1 MSKMSLLLLPTTALL
16 LLFGCG
22 DNISTSGG
30 GQHSDDD
37 DSAAGDDDDTLP
49 GDEVQAALSNITG
62 WAADGCSQVTVYAV
76 SGHGTVDLSL
86 EANLDLDDLDYPHSE
101 HYEYP
106 FVGAVLTVRAGE
118 NLGTDL
124 CTSTPGTP
132 TVDDYY
138 SVQSGS
144 LTLYLDKTPQ
154 EPISQTHARLE
165 FTDVELQRVNGS
177 ETVTI
182 PNVTLPEVIV
192 GGNP

>member
-1 MSKMSLLLLPTTALL
+1 MLTRTPLLVLLLA

-37 DSAAGDDDDTLP
+37 DSSVSDDDDAGP
-49 GDEVQAALSNITG
+49 GDEVQGALNNISG
-62 WAADGCSQVTVYAV
+62 WAADGCGQVTVWAV
-76 SGHGTVDLSL
+76 SGHGTVDLNL
-86 EANLDLDDLDYPHSE
+86 EANLDLNELDYPHNE
-101 HYEYP
+101 NYEYP
-106 FVGAVLTVRAGE
+106 FVGAALTVRAGE

-124 CTSTPGTP
+124 CTAAPGTP

-144 LTLYLDKTPQ
+144 LTLYLDKAPQ
-154 EPISQTHARLE
+154 EPISQTRARLE
-165 FTDVELQRVNGS
+165 FTGVELQRVGGS
-177 ETVTI
+177 EAVTI

-192 GGNP
+192 GWNP